1 MAVRRSCYALPVS
14 RVARVSFH
22 WSGLG
27 QNGVTTTHW
36 VLQPAHPAD
45 IVQADLDTVLTSLGD
60 NLKTPFKNMLATD
73 FTLNEITAVT
83 EEALPSA
90 IPVTSAYPVNLSG
103 TRSHTDDRL
112 PLGLSA
118 LVALKTNAAVR
129 GGTGRFWAP
138 PPIGSIALGG
148 GHTWDHTQAYWLNV
162 KAFCDALMRGA
173 TAGDWWALT
182 STRMELIVYS
192 RTRRLRGD
200 VNYYFGVSSYAIR
213 DEPHW
218 LRSREP

>member
-1 MAVRRSCYALPVS
+1 MS
-14 RVARVSFH
+14 RVLRTTFH

-27 QNGVTTTHW
+27 QNGATSFHW
-36 VLQPAHPAD
+36 ALRPDHTGD
-45 IVQADLDTVLTSLGD
+45 FLQADVDAILTALGD

-73 FTLNEITAVT
+73 FTLAEISGVT

-90 IPVTSAYPVNLSG
+90 IPFQGSYPVNLSG

-118 LVALKTNAAVR
+118 LVALRSNAAVR
-129 GGTGRFWAP
+129 GGSGRFWAP

-162 KAFCDALMRGA
+162 KSFCDALLHGA
-173 TAGDWWALT
+173 TSGDWWALS
-182 STRMELIVYS
+182 STRANLVIYS

-200 VNYYFGVSSYAIR
+200 ANYFFDVTSYAIR

>member
-1 MAVRRSCYALPVS
+1 MS
-14 RVARVSFH
+14 RILRVTFH

-27 QNGVTTTHW
+27 QNGATSFHYRQRPDAPLDI
-36 VLQPAHPAD
+36 LQVD
-45 IVQADLDTVLTSLGD
+45 VDTALTALGD

-73 FTLNEITAVT
+73 FTLNEITGVT

-90 IPVTSAYPVNLSG
+90 IPFTGAYPVNLSG

-118 LVALKTNAAVR
+118 LVAIRTHAAVR
-129 GGTGRFWAP
+129 GGSGRFWAP

-162 KAFCDALMRGA
+162 KAFCDALMR
-173 TAGDWWALT
+173 TISAGDWFSLGG
-182 STRMELIVYS
+182 TRLDLVVYS

-200 VNYYFGVSSYAIR
+200 AVYAFDASSYAIR